1 MKDPTSQL
9 SRIRLDLEKYNFK
22 IQYVAGNSNYA
33 DSISRISIE
42 QPKDL
47 YIDNSHILTITIAQ
61 TRKESTQKTEEC
73 TRTCR
78 RTLEKLDK
86 LKTR

>member
-47 YIDNSHILTITIAQ
+47 YIDNSHILTITKLRLV
-61 TRKESTQKTEEC
+61 RKALKKQKNVHVHVDE
-73 TRTCR
+73 RWR
-78 RTLEKLDK
+78 SLIS
-86 LKTR
+86 